1 MYRVLLADDE
11 KIVTDSITM
20 MINRNFPGQF
30 EVQTAKNGRY
40 LIEIFN
46 SFHPDIVITDIQM
59 PGINGI
65 TAIKDLVKTNQ
76 DTIFVIMTAYDRFE
90 YAKDALNIGVAEFMN
105 KPFNDRDIAE
115 LLQRCIRK
123 IEARRKELSDSL
135 KIQEKME
142 SVIPFIENGFI
153 YSMLFSEKADEEDID
168 NYRQLLEVEER
179 YGCMLI
185 IAGGEAV
192 RDRHMTNA
200 VGSGVRLY
208 QNYATV
214 KEHIRRVWSKAIVGS
229 VISNRIPVF
238 LPMEKEELEY
248 EERIEILE
256 KSRKLT
262 RELQSVTE
270 RVFRIGIGSVVSV
283 QEGMRSFQ
291 EAAKA
296 LSITEGSAV
305 HIEDISA
312 QRYCE
317 EDDQRYTA
325 ELEKRLLAGMKKGDV
340 DTCANTA
347 SEYFEWMVNTYGEKD
362 MSVRMKLLELVLRAE
377 ETAEMNSQVSYHFS
391 YRADYMPKVYLADSN
406 SDLKIWFLNC
416 LKAACENINS
426 GAQKQEN
433 SVIEKAKIY
442 IKENYTW
449 DISLDDVSRK
459 FKLTPYYFSK
469 LFKQETGSTFVE
481 YLTGIRMETAREML
495 KNPER
500 SVKEIGI
507 SVGYSDPN
515 YFSRI
520 FKKVMGV
527 TPSEYRENH

>member
-1 MYRVLLADDE
+1 MYRILLADDE

-20 MINRNFPGQF
+20 MINRNYPGQF
-30 EVQTAKNGRY
+30 EVKTAKNGRL
-40 LIEIFN
+40 LIELSD

-65 TAIKDLVKTNQ
+65 VAIRELMKTNP
-76 DTIFVIMTAYDRFE
+76 DTIFIIMTAYDRFE
-90 YAKDALNIGVAEFMN
+90 YAKDALNIGVSEFMN

-115 LLQRCIRK
+115 LLKRCIKK

-153 YSMLFSEKADEEDID
+153 YSMLFSEKADEEDIE
-168 NYRQLLEVEER
+168 NYRELLEVEER
-179 YGCMLI
+179 FGCMLI
-185 IAGGEAV
+185 ITGGEAV

-200 VGSGVRLY
+200 VGSGVRLN
-208 QNYATV
+208 QNYSTV
-214 KEHIRRVWSKAIVGS
+214 KEYIRRIWPRAIVGS

-238 LPMEKEELEY
+238 LPMKKKQLEY

-256 KSRKLT
+256 MARKLT

-291 EAAKA
+291 EAAKTLT
-296 LSITEGSAV
+296 LSEGSAV

-312 QRYCE
+312 LRYAD
-317 EDDQRYTA
+317 EDNQEYTE
-325 ELEKRLLAGMKKGDV
+325 ELEKRLFSSLKKGDA
-340 DTCANTA
+340 DLCASTGA
-347 SEYFEWMVNTYGEKD
+347 EYLEWMIQKYGEKD
-362 MSVRMKLLELVLRAE
+362 MSVRVKLLELVLHAE
-377 ETAEMNSQVSYHFS
+377 GAAFDNSQVSRHFS
-391 YRADYMPKVYLADSN
+391 DRAEYLPKVYQADST

-416 LKAACENINS
+416 LKAACENADS
-426 GAQKQEN
+426 GTQKQEN
-433 SVIEKAKIY
+433 STVERAKAY
-442 IKENYTW
+442 IRENYSW
-449 DISLDDVSRK
+449 DISLDDVSRRL
-459 FKLTPYYFSK
+459 KLTPYYFSK

-481 YLTGIRMETAREML
+481 YLTSVRMETAKKLL
-495 KNPER
+495 KNPEL
-500 SVKEIGI
+500 SIKEIGI

-527 TPSEYRENH
+527 TPSEFREKN